1 MQKCAITYAG
11 IRATWFNL
19 NFGERAAADA
29 DRTRK
34 HDLFINAKN
43 KLAEYMYENKMNIDW
58 DDELG
63 TQRKRIGDFACYMVF
78 LIAVSER

>member
-1 MQKCAITYAG
+1 MCHHLCG

-34 HDLFINAKN
+34 HDLFIKAKD

-63 TQRKRIGDFACYMVF
+63 AQRKRIGDFACYMVF